1 MLKACN
7 YAECM
12 KDYNR
17 YRELNLLVRLA
28 PTLLGEKPLH
38 IFCFNKNFPFL
49 KQAIDDLTQLF
60 NTHPTIKLRTVL
72 SENQSVKAII
82 YHTQA
87 AEQVLSDHRNRKF
100 LTARGYGSDL
110 DTEDFMTLLAENLI
124 KNRIPDEYGLFFG
137 YPLKDVMGFIGH
149 PSLKHVKT
157 LSWKVYG
164 NPRTSEA
171 IFARYQHAERKV
183 LSLIHKKTKEE
194 IAFEIDSLLSVS

>member
-12 KDYNR
+12 NDYNK

-38 IFCFNKNFPFL
+38 IFCFNEKFPFL
-49 KQAIDDLTQLF
+49 QKVLNDLMQLF
-60 NTHPTIKLRTVL
+60 DAHPKINLRIVL
-72 SENQSVKAII
+72 SENRSIKAII
-82 YHTQA
+82 YHVPA
-87 AEQVLSDHRNRKF
+87 AEHVLADHRNRNF
-100 LTARGYGSDL
+100 LTSRGFAFDL
-110 DTEDFMTLLAENLI
+110 DTEGFMDYLEKNL
-124 KNRIPDEYGLFFG
+124 KQNRIPNEYGLFFG

-164 NPRTSEA
+164 NPKASEEIFKRYQQAEKRILAFIQERTSE
-171 IFARYQHAERKV
+171 
-183 LSLIHKKTKEE
+183 E
-194 IAFEIDSLLSVS
+194 INLDVFQQISA

>member
-38 IFCFNKNFPFL
+38 IFCFNENFPFL
-49 KQAIDDLTQLF
+49 KQALNDLTQLF
-60 NTHPTIKLRTVL
+60 NAHPKIKLRTVL
-72 SENQSVKAII
+72 SENRSIKAIV
-82 YHTQA
+82 YHVPA
-87 AEQVLSDHRNRKF
+87 AERVLSDHRNRKF
-100 LTARGYGSDL
+100 LISRGYAANLNTVDYM
-110 DTEDFMTLLAENLI
+110 EFLADSLK

-164 NPRTSEA
+164 NPKTSEE
-171 IFARYQHAERKV
+171 IFSRYQQAEERI
-183 LSLIHKKTKEE
+183 LSLIHKKTKKEVDSE
-194 IAFEIDSLLSVS
+194 IRSLLSA